1 MFKTTITSQTSGFT
15 TILVNGNPVGNLIS
29 QLNMSNYIITN
40 NNINITL
47 NNNSVALITND
58 ISLNYYTNLQ
68 GGSNAPIGS
77 IVPYGDSIYVSGVF
91 TTIGN
96 VAATYLAKWDGTN
109 WSSLNYNG
117 SPPSSTVFNN
127 LGVLYVTRTIVQSGP
142 VLSKFTGTTWSTVI
156 GDGEYIIVDGRRFLL
171 NGISTM
177 AFDSNN
183 VMYLSCSLF
192 ERNTNGLPNILLEGQ
207 FAVLTYNESSNT
219 FNFVGDGAFNGSGPN
234 ILIFDNYGELYVSG
248 AFNEIINIDNG
259 SITSLIC
266 IAKLDS
272 YANLWVGLSNYPN
285 SFARVIKFDSNNQ
298 MYVGGTFTSVSNG
311 TVLNYIA
318 ILDFETEVWTPL
330 ANGLDAEVGSIYID
344 NTNNL
349 YVGGAF
355 NLTIGSNVRLN
366 KIGMWNNSNLTWSS
380 LGGGVPE
387 NGAAIGSIYLLNNNV
402 YAAGRFEVAGNVV
415 CKNIFEIVKGDVD
428 SYSVNLSVNNKFL
441 RTMEGGQTVYTVVS
455 NNNKVYNLGLASEAL

>member
-1 MFKTTITSQTSGFT
+1 MSTIITAGTYG
-15 TILVNGNPVGNLIS
+15 TILVNDKKVGGNYVS
-29 QLNMSNYIITN
+29 QLNMSNYTIQN

-47 NNNSVALITND
+47 DNNSVALITNN
-58 ISLNYYTNLQ
+58 ISLNYYTDLQ
-68 GGSNAPIGS
+68 GGSNAPIGP

-96 VAATYLAKWDGTN
+96 VAATYLAKWDGSN

-117 SPPSSTVFNN
+117 PPPSSTVFNN

-142 VLSKFTGTTWSTVI
+142 VLSKFNGTTWTTVI

-177 AFDSNN
+177 VFNSSN
-183 VMYLSCSLF
+183 VMYLSCALI
-192 ERNTNGLPNILLEGQ
+192 EQNTNSLPNILQGE
-207 FAVLTYNESSNT
+207 FAVLTYNELLNT
-219 FNFVGDGAFNGSGPN
+219 FEFVGDGAFNGSGPN
-234 ILIFDNYGELYVSG
+234 ILIFDNYGKLYISG
-248 AFNEIINIDNG
+248 AFNEIKNIDNG
-259 SITSLIC
+259 SITTLIC

-272 YANLWVGLSNYPN
+272 YSNVWMGLSNYPN
-285 SFARVIKFDSNNQ
+285 SFARVIKFDSNNK

-318 ILDFETEVWTPL
+318 ILDFETETWTPL
-330 ANGLDAEVGSIYID
+330 ANGLNAEVGSIYID

-349 YVGGAF
+349 YVGGEF
-355 NLTIGSNVRLN
+355 NLTIGSNIRLN
-366 KIGMWNNSNLTWSS
+366 KIGIWNNSNQTWSS
-380 LGGGVPE
+380 LGSGVPE
-387 NGAAIGSIYLLNNNV
+387 NGAAIGSIYVLNNNV

-428 SYSVNLSVNNKFL
+428 LYNINLSINNKFL
-441 RTMEGGQTVYTVVS
+441 RTMEGGQTVYTTVS
-455 NNNKVYNLGLASEAL
+455 DNNKVYNLGLVSEAL